1 MSEPAILQEPAR
13 ITPAKYLVCVD
24 TGSEALVAL
33 RFACIKA
40 KKRGGQVAVLY
51 VMPNADVRALSSVA
65 DKMRAER
72 AAEAETLLGTL
83 REEALRFAGIA
94 IETIVREGSPGD
106 EIIKYVMEDVDT
118 NMLVLGVP
126 QQAKRGKLMTWLASQ
141 LGNKL
146 LIPLMLVPG
155 NLTDQ
160 QIEELS

>member
-1 MSEPAILQEPAR
+1 MTEPAILQEPAR

-40 KKRGGQVAVLY
+40 RKRGGQVAVLY
-51 VMPNADVRALSSVA
+51 VMPNADVRALPSIA

-72 AAEAETLLGTL
+72 SAEAEKLLGVL
-83 REEALRFAGIA
+83 REEALHFAEIA
-94 IETIVREGSPGD
+94 IDTIVREGSPGD
-106 EIIKYVMEDVDT
+106 EIIKYITEDVDT

-126 QQAKRGKLMTWLASQ
+126 QGGKGGKLMNWLAGQ
-141 LGNKL
+141 LGHKL